1 MNKDISVCMI
11 AKNCGDIVKTSLRW
25 AVANFEEINIVV
37 DTENDDNTG
46 TALLD
51 FAVYEAQPKHKHYG
65 IYIQEHS
72 FDNFSAQKQRA
83 LDMATKPWVLLM
95 DSDEIFEN
103 DVPWGSVIRSL
114 DRNNLHGAT
123 FNRLNLQGD
132 VDHFKIPTECIY
144 RLVRKDLAKMDG
156 KPVDEML
163 MVNDP
168 SKIINLM
175 WSIIHFGHIRPES
188 ALLLKGK
195 DRIKFINSDPCDGPG
210 LREHGDEWFIKRN
223 DLWNQNVAGVP
234 VNVKNTIR
242 RYYNG

>member
-1 MNKDISVCMI
+1 MQKLVDNVSVCMI
-11 AKNCGDIVKTSLRW
+11 AKNCADIIGTSLRW
-25 AVANFEEINIVV
+25 ACDNFEEVNVVV
-37 DTENDDNTG
+37 DPNNGDS
-46 TALLD
+46 TASFIVSELSN
-51 FAVYEAQPKHKHYG
+51 PKIRVKFC
-65 IYIQEHS
+65 E

-95 DSDEIFEN
+95 DSDEIFE
-103 DVPWGSVIRSL
+103 DSVPWGSVIRSL

-175 WSIIHFGHIRPES
+175 WSIIHFGHIRSES

-234 VNVKNTIR
+234 LNVKNAIR